1 MNNSIE
7 GEITYCVGKD
17 ALYEDVANCK
27 GRKRMKELICTVT
40 VCEAPVECLPNEET
54 ASRFVQSRWVSVA
67 RLAASPQRGWVRTK
81 TKRLEGEQLRDP
93 IDSADASLLPHPRQ
107 RVNVAR

>member
-40 VCEAPVECLPNEET
+40 VCEAPSGMP
-54 ASRFVQSRWVSVA
+54 A
-67 RLAASPQRGWVRTK
+67 K
-81 TKRLEGEQLRDP
+81 
-93 IDSADASLLPHPRQ
+93 
-107 RVNVAR
+107 